1 MTTIINLNAHA
12 DAILEAAKSPM
23 FIRAHR
29 DCMENWTSEDR
40 VAEMENYGLY
50 SGPLDGWRF
59 TSSDY
64 WAMEINHRIEAAA
77 EAGDE
82 DAWECRTLMGAALI
96 MGEMEAD
103 EAVIKALWKAA
114 DMLEVKWHPAGVD
127 SLVPCHS
134 CHFTWPLS
142 LLLARKIFPE
152 TKWIPM
158 GNELHSFVQADDGRI
173 FDLLLHDIEQP
184 DSNYFQHAKPLLDME
199 AP

>member
-1 MTTIINLNAHA
+1 MRTLTPSWM
-12 DAILEAAKSPM
+12 AAKSPV
-23 FIRAHR
+23 FIQMHR
-29 DCMENWTSEDR
+29 HCMEDWASEDR
-40 VAEMENYGLY
+40 VAEMENSGLY

-64 WAMEINHRIEAAA
+64 WATEINHRIETAA

-82 DAWECRTLMGAALI
+82 DASEYQTLTRAAII

-103 EAVIKALWKAA
+103 EAVIEALCKAR
-114 DMLEVKWHPAGVD
+114 DTLEVKWHPAGVD

-142 LLLARKIFPE
+142 LLLAQKIFPE

-173 FDLLLHDIEQP
+173 FDLLLYDIEQS
-184 DSNYFQHAKPLLDME
+184 DSNYFQHAKPLLDLE